1 MNICEFEYGETCT
14 NVDSG
19 SWRLKNSTDG
29 EINDFITDR
38 RWEELPVYKSKDL
51 NRHKTTLAFEEV
63 TDTVITKTNFVI
75 PFSVR
80 LNNEGHI
87 FLCEDYVTN
96 SNCYWIMLGA
106 WKGRKS
112 VIRRCGKGEI
122 PYKDKMYPTEP
133 CSIPRAIFNHG
144 HDIISDKFWTH
155 FKIIMKNNTIAVRRG
170 NEDMQ
175 LLEFKDDKPFSP
187 RRIFVHSKSN
197 IGLWKFHTYTYI
209 YTTSEDEFADL
220 NISIIPFS
228 KRLNC
233 VALFLA
239 MCRKCQLSVY
249 LKYGYNREHL
259 QTFTATDE
267 KWKQVKL
274 FFKLDER
281 KIFQLRLYFYTQ
293 DVFTSASH
301 KLFWAIDSLR
311 QCEDNEY
318 RILPSSIDHAPCQFF
333 ANNYSV
339 SIDATEEITDLKRKC
354 PENTFGENCVPC
366 TVIGGNVCPPLKYC
380 ELIENKTSCYC
391 TPGFHGPSCDNAI
404 VPLLKYAL
412 KVINTKETSCEVY
425 IDNYEIIGDRF
436 SFNYIQVQYKENS
449 SDKWISHN
457 ETSFSAIQSL
467 REKISNLEADTTYC
481 VRAVLYSN
489 KSNFYQGHIKETCF
503 NTTCIPYK
511 PDDIIITT
519 SDTSATVELLKKSE
533 SCQTS
538 KYKYSLDADKERK
551 MEDVIVLT
559 DLQPLQMYTFNL
571 RHVVHGNISIKFQ
584 VTTEK
589 PPYNVIVTWTHD
601 KDMNISWNNPNITK
615 WKIKKFS
622 VNIVSDHT
630 IIFSRISKDLEC
642 TCLIEKKYFKP
653 CRKYDVSVA
662 IYSEKYSRTYNIEK
676 WSAPPVPDISEDA
689 IKISHTNNIIVIYIP
704 RPTNLEQNL
713 RNCSR
718 KLHILKSLWQNNE
731 HINKTINDFEH
742 ALKNSLPLPTFN
754 NVRRIYEINEENLPF
769 EFPIKDD
776 SVTKYRLHLL
786 FINECF
792 GQVQLR
798 RIQKDLYPGERVTLG
813 NENLEGIDIANYVFL
828 VSMLLLPSIPFM
840 FIFAMIWKHEIKGNC
855 SKKTKQPNK
864 DIEEIPLSDINE
876 PQPSTSTA
884 QLRY

>member
-519 SDTSATVELLKKSE
+519 SDTSATVELLK
-533 SCQTS
+533 
-538 KYKYSLDADKERK
+538 
-551 MEDVIVLT
+551 
-559 DLQPLQMYTFNL
+559 
-571 RHVVHGNISIKFQ
+571 
-584 VTTEK
+584 
-589 PPYNVIVTWTHD
+589 
-601 KDMNISWNNPNITK
+601 
-615 WKIKKFS
+615 
-622 VNIVSDHT
+622 
-630 IIFSRISKDLEC
+630 
-642 TCLIEKKYFKP
+642 IEKKYFKP